1 MDMITLMTIFCEE
14 MEEYMDTPFH
24 IYPRETYQK
33 TEVKSWVELMTL
45 GTTQIDIFLNY
56 WDADESEDPEDD
68 YEVTD
73 TYMAEITF
81 TEIYPWEY
89 TVSVHVSWN
98 GDAAKAAFQ
107 IKDGEVTYI
116 SDFESGEDRES
127 RCCLPNDVYCSE
139 ELSEHQRGAVVS
151 LMETIRLCL
160 CHAAEKDEE

>member
-116 SDFESGEDRES
+116 SDFESEEDRES

-139 ELSEHQRGAVVS
+139 ELSERQKGAVES
-151 LMETIRLCL
+151 LMETVRLCL
-160 CHAAEKDEE
+160 CHAVREE